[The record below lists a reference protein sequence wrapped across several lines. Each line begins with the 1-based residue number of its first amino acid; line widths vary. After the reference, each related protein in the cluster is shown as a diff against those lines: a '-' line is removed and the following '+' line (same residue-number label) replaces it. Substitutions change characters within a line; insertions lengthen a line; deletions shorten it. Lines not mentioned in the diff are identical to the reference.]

1 MYGSKKKKNW
11 YLTNS
16 FWFTFF
22 AGWYNWHENRVVYLV
37 ILVNHEMGDL
47 VKSEMKDLADK
58 SGTFRFLNLEGY
70 TVHKLVHL
78 MEHYS
83 IEQKF

>member
-1 MYGSKKKKNW
+1 M
-11 YLTNS
+11 
-16 FWFTFF
+16 
-22 AGWYNWHENRVVYLV
+22 VYLV

-70 TVHKLVHL
+70 TVHKLVLL